1 MAAGG
6 SVQACVANYSVTFMS
21 GAHWTDTT
29 LNYFTVFLHIS
40 RVLGGFMFRAKQF
53 VVLFLGSRAESKIK
67 RIEPVTIWQ
76 PGLYNCDAAKKSLQL
91 PPKTKNGLFCIYVV
105 YGLNKRGTTC

>member
-6 SVQACVANYSVTFMS
+6 SVQACVANYSITFMS

-40 RVLGGFMFRAKQF
+40 RVLGGFMFIIHYTDRAKQF

-67 RIEPVTIWQ
+67 RIKPVTIWQ

-91 PPKTKNGLFCIYVV
+91 PPQN
-105 YGLNKRGTTC
+105 